1 MSKTKTENNKPS
13 KYQELNDFEL
23 EVVCGGNPLQDYD
36 LVNGS
41 ANDSTP
47 ETINIKSEAA

>member
-23 EVVCGGNPLQDYD
+23 EVVCGGAVINICDSD
-36 LVNGS
+36 VS
-41 ANDSTP
+41 AP
-47 ETINIKSEAA
+47 ETINIKSDVA